1 MAAEAAGAALVVMV
15 AAVRDLH
22 GAKRNE
28 EKGPSS
34 IRLIGRAGLLIF
46 DLQFVDYLLNIG
58 NCGSDGLGT

>member
-46 DLQFVDYLLNIG
+46 NL
-58 NCGSDGLGT
+58 